1 MQLHRQDIVDLLQED
16 GDMGTAHR
24 AEATLPEHF
33 DSDEY
38 QDTLNELGIDVEYL
52 LSHR

>member
-1 MQLHRQDIVDLLQED
+1 MQLSRRDIVDLLQEN

-24 AEATLPEHF
+24 AQAMLPEHF

-38 QDTLNELGIDVEYL
+38 QEALDELGVDVEYL